1 MLYIKGGRYV
11 VLVHVN
17 SFCFMEKRI
26 KGQNVFLNY
35 AMTRD
40 EGVATAEQLSK
51 LANQK
56 SPKAYFWAKGLPPFK
71 HQTQASQRLTREV
84 HLCHK

>member
-1 MLYIKGGRYV
+1 M
-11 VLVHVN
+11 
-17 SFCFMEKRI
+17 

-71 HQTQASQRLTREV
+71 HQT
-84 HLCHK
+84 